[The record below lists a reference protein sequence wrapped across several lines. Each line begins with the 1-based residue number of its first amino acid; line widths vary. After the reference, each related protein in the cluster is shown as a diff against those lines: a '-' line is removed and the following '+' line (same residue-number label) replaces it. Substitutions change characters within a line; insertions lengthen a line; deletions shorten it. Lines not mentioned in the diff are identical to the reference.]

1 VTSKKRAESEGWWSK
16 VPAMQNLPCNSVVTS
31 VKRLRSSSAEELP
44 LKACGYAYSDCP
56 IERVDVSV
64 DGGSTWTQC
73 EITYQQGKWS
83 WALWECTVDLMS
95 DEENVNDMALAYDV
109 AGGSGR
115 GKLKVTVLSRATDS
129 AGRVQE
135 LTYPWNLRGVG
146 YCGAGEATVDI
157 NV

>member
-1 VTSKKRAESEGWWSK
+1 
-16 VPAMQNLPCNSVVTS
+16 MQNLPCNSVVTH
-31 VKRLRSSSAEELP
+31 VKRLRSSSPEELP

-64 DGGSTWTQC
+64 DGGVSWTPC
-73 EITYQQGKWS
+73 EITYQQGRWS
-83 WALWECTVDLMS
+83 WALWEASIDLMS
-95 DEENVNDMALAYDV
+95 DEENVNDMMLAYGL
-109 AGGSGR
+109 AGGNGR

-129 AGRVQE
+129 AGRVQD
-135 LTYPWNLRGVG
+135 LTCPWNLRGVG